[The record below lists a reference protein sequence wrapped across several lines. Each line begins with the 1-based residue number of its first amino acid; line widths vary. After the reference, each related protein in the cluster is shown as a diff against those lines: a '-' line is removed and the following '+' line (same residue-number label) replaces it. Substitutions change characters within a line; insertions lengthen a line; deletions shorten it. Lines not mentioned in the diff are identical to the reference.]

1 MLLHLSL
8 KDFVIVKELSLDLS
22 TGLTVLT
29 GETGAGKSILI
40 DALQLILGGRADS
53 GVIREGAKQTDLTAI
68 FEVNDEVFA
77 HLRDSA
83 LTTEDDLLEKTA
95 IIRRVIDR
103 NGRSRSWINGVA
115 VTASQVK
122 EIAAQLLDIHGQN
135 AQQSLLK
142 TSGQLALLD
151 AYGGYGKELAETKV
165 AFATWQDAQ
174 KRLSQAKEDAKK
186 LSDEADRLAWIHEEL
201 SQINPQKGE
210 WEELNAEHKRLGNAH
225 DILEALDAAKSE
237 LSENDES
244 ALSLLGQHTEQLQSL
259 SQYDEKLGEIAN
271 QLSEAQAILEDAVR
285 ELERYSDRTDL
296 DESRFEE
303 VDERVSLYFNAAR
316 KFHTLPEALFEK
328 YEETG
333 QKLKALQQNLDL
345 EALEKEEEK
354 ARQTFMQAAKGL
366 SKKRRQAAKTLSVA
380 VTDAMQMLSMTGG
393 RFEASLNECKPYS
406 LGVEK
411 CEFLVAGHTGV
422 AARALS
428 KVASGGEL
436 SRISLAISVITSKS
450 TPVDTLIFDE
460 VDAGIGGAVAD
471 VVGKLLKKLSF
482 ERQVMCVTHL
492 PQVAC
497 YGKNHLKVQKS
508 QEDDTTV
515 SRLRELND
523 DQRVEELARMLA
535 GADIT
540 EKARAN
546 ARELI
551 ENARAYQG

>member
-174 KRLSQAKEDAKK
+174 KRLSQAKENAKR
-186 LSDEADRLAWIHEEL
+186 LSDEADRLAWMHEEL

-225 DILEALDAAKSE
+225 DILEALDAAKTE

-333 QKLKALQQNLDL
+333 RKLKALQQNLDL

-354 ARQTFMQAAKGL
+354 ARQSFMQVAKEL

-380 VTDAMQMLSMTGG
+380 VTDAIQMLSMTGG
-393 RFEASLNECKPYS
+393 RFEASLSECEPYS

-551 ENARAYQG
+551 ENARAYKG

>member
-8 KDFVIVKELSLDLS
+8 KYFVIVKELSLDLS

-77 HLRDSA
+77 LLRNSA

-122 EIAAQLLDIHGQN
+122 EIASQLLDIHGQN

-151 AYGGYGKELAETKV
+151 AYGGYGKELAETKD

-174 KRLSQAKEDAKK
+174 KRLSQAKENAKR
-186 LSDEADRLAWIHEEL
+186 LSDEADRLAWMHEEL

-225 DILEALDAAKSE
+225 DILEALDAAKTE

-354 ARQTFMQAAKGL
+354 ARQSFMQVAKEL

-393 RFEASLNECKPYS
+393 RFEASLNECEPYS

-551 ENARAYQG
+551 ENARAYKG

>member
-354 ARQTFMQAAKGL
+354 ARQSFMQVAKEL

-551 ENARAYQG
+551 ENARAYKG

>member
-1 MLLHLSL
+1 MLTHLSL
-8 KDFVIVKELSLDLS
+8 KDFVIVKELSLELTS
-22 TGLTVLT
+22 GLTVLT

-40 DALQLILGGRADS
+40 DALQLILGARADS

-68 FEVNDEVFA
+68 FDINDEVYEKLQKA
-77 HLRDSA
+77 A
-83 LTTEDDLLEKTA
+83 LTGEDDLLEKTV

-122 EIAAQLLDIHGQN
+122 EVASKLLDIHGQN

-142 TSGQLALLD
+142 SAGQLALLD
-151 AYGGYGKELAETKV
+151 GFGGYKAELKAVSSAFSAWQAAQARLTK
-165 AFATWQDAQ
+165 
-174 KRLSQAKEDAKK
+174 AKEDAKK
-186 LSDEADRLAWIHEEL
+186 LADEAERLAWVHEEL

-225 DILEALDAAKSE
+225 DILEAIESASAE
-237 LSENDES
+237 LSDNDKS
-244 ALSLLGQHTEQLQSL
+244 ALSLLGRNTENLRAL
-259 SQYDEKLGEIAN
+259 AQYDEKLGEIAS
-271 QLSEAQAILEDAVR
+271 QLDDAQAILEDAVR
-285 ELERYSDRTDL
+285 ELERYRDRTDL

-303 VDERVSLYFNAAR
+303 VDARVSLYFNAAR
-316 KFHTLPEALFEK
+316 KFHTLPEILFEK
-328 YEETG
+328 FNETSE
-333 QKLKALQQNLDL
+333 KLAVLEQNLDL
-345 EALEKEEEK
+345 ETLEKEEAA
-354 ARQTFMQAAKGL
+354 ARQTYMNAARLL
-366 SKKRRQAAKTLSVA
+366 SKKRHAAAKTLSEA

-393 RFEASLNECKPYS
+393 RFEVSLNECDPG
-406 LGVEK
+406 LHGIER
-411 CEFLVAGHTGV
+411 CEFLVAGHAGV
-422 AARALS
+422 PARALS

-497 YGKNHLKVQKS
+497 YGATHLKVQKS
-508 QEDDTTV
+508 QEGESTV
-515 SRLRELND
+515 SRLRELNND
-523 DQRVEELARMLA
+523 DRIEELARMLA
-535 GADIT
+535 GSDVTA
-540 EKARAN
+540 KARAN

-551 ENARAYQG
+551 ENAQAYAG

>member
-29 GETGAGKSILI
+29 GETGAGKSIMI

-354 ARQTFMQAAKGL
+354 ARQSFMQVAKEL

-551 ENARAYQG
+551 ENARAYKG